1 MKHEFIE
8 TSNTVKL
15 EVTLHEFMY
24 LNFLSKEYANTLEL
38 WGAQI
43 IGLDKHQEHMVK
55 SISFDFTK
63 AQVRLDGAIDDLLDK
78 ESCL

>member
-1 MKHEFIE
+1 MKHKFIE

-24 LNFLSKEYANTLEL
+24 LHFLSKEHANTLEL

>member
-24 LNFLSKEYANTLEL
+24 LNFLSKEYANTL
-38 WGAQI
+38 
-43 IGLDKHQEHMVK
+43 
-55 SISFDFTK
+55 
-63 AQVRLDGAIDDLLDK
+63 
-78 ESCL
+78 